1 MLGRL
6 LALSQLYRHIRYRHR
21 SAPGTHKDLWRR
33 ERQAY
38 HVRADGHGHE
48 GNMHIRRIAQT
59 FMCVAAV
66 CLAAGAQ
73 QYDVIIRNGIVYDGS
88 GGAPSVADVALRGDR
103 IARIGR
109 LGAAQAKTE
118 VNAKGLAVAPG
129 FINMMSG
136 EDSLMADGRSQSDI
150 RQGVTLEI
158 FGEGESMGP
167 LTPQMRDYFQ
177 KLQGDI
183 KYPLDWSRLG
193 EGLERLAN
201 HGISCNVA
209 SFVGAA
215 TIRENVL
222 GFANRAPTPQEL
234 DRMRAITERAM
245 QEGALGV
252 ASALIYAPGA
262 YAKTDELIA
271 LAEVAGKY
279 HGIYTSHMRSEGNQL
294 LEAVDELITIARTA
308 HVPAEI
314 YHLKAAGK
322 DNWGKLDVLIK
333 KVEVARAQGL
343 RITAD
348 MYTYTAAATGLNA
361 TMPPWVQ
368 EGGYDAWVAR
378 LRDPAVR
385 EKVIREMRT
394 PSDQWENYLLGVGSP
409 DRVLLVRFKND
420 ALKPLTGKTLAE
432 VAKMRA
438 KSPEET
444 AIDLVIEDGTRVDA
458 IYFLMS
464 EKNVRREITLPWVS
478 FGADEDSQA
487 PEGVFL
493 KSSPHPRAY
502 GTFAR
507 LLATYVRDEKIIP
520 LTEAIRRL
528 TSLPAGNLSLDHR
541 GMLHEGYYADVVVFD
556 PAKIEAPATY
566 EKPHQYARGMVDV
579 WVNGV
584 QVLKDGEHTGA
595 KPGRVVYG
603 AGWTKRQ

>member
-1 MLGRL
+1 M
-6 LALSQLYRHIRYRHR
+6 
-21 SAPGTHKDLWRR
+21 K
-33 ERQAY
+33 
-38 HVRADGHGHE
+38 
-48 GNMHIRRIAQT
+48 RIAHT
-59 FMCVAAV
+59 LI
-66 CLAAGAQ
+66 CLAATCLAARAQ
-73 QYDVIIRNGIVYDGS
+73 QYDVIIRNGTVYDGS
-88 GGAPSVADVALRGDR
+88 GGKPWVADVALQSDR
-103 IARIGR
+103 IARLGR
-109 LGAAQAKTE
+109 LGKARGKTE
-118 VNAKGLAVAPG
+118 INAKGLAVAPG
-129 FINMMSG
+129 FINLMSG
-136 EDSLMADGRSQSDI
+136 EETLMADGRSQSDI

-158 FGEGESMGP
+158 FGEGQSMGP
-167 LTPQMRDYFQ
+167 LTPEMRDYFQ

-183 KYPLDWSRLG
+183 KYPVDWNTLS
-193 EGLERLAN
+193 EGLDRLAH

-222 GFANRAPTPQEL
+222 GFANRGPTPQEL
-234 DRMRAITERAM
+234 DGMRKLVEQAM

-271 LAEVAGKY
+271 LAEAAGKY
-279 HGIYTSHMRSEGNQL
+279 HGIYISHIRSEGNQL
-294 LEAVDELITIARTA
+294 LEAVDELIAIARAA

-322 DNWGKLDVLIK
+322 ENWGKLDAVIK
-333 KVEVARAQGL
+333 KVEAARAQGL

-348 MYTYTAAATGLNA
+348 MYTYTAGATGLDA
-361 TMPPWVQ
+361 AMPPWVQ
-368 EGGYDAWVAR
+368 EGGYDAWAAR

-394 PSDQWENYLLGVGSP
+394 PSDKWENLLLGAGSP
-409 DRVLLVRFKND
+409 DRVLLVSFKND

-432 VAKMRA
+432 VAKMRG

-444 AIDLVIEDGTRVDA
+444 AMDLVVEDGSRVGT

-464 EKNVRREITLPWVS
+464 EENVRREIALPWVS
-478 FGADEDSQA
+478 FGADEESQA

-493 KSSPHPRAY
+493 KSNPHPRAY
-502 GTFAR
+502 GNFAR
-507 LLATYVRDEKIIP
+507 LLATYVREKKIIP

-528 TSLPAGNLSLDHR
+528 TSLPAQNLSLDRR
-541 GMLHEGYYADVVVFD
+541 GLLREGYYADVVVFD

-566 EKPHQYARGMVDV
+566 EKPHQYANGMMDV

-603 AGWTKRQ
+603 QGRAKAQ